1 MTKDPN
7 DWASYCVLPSPFSCK
22 GPHDYPTDLHK
33 PHFSKKWDCLV
44 LKTEY
49 IQVGTQKVNYWYSWY
64 YCAILNSQDV
74 TDILQITDQ
83 QLDCKA

>member
-1 MTKDPN
+1 MMGQATVFCLPRFHVK
-7 DWASYCVLPSPFSCK
+7 ATIVIILPSIS
-22 GPHDYPTDLHK
+22 HR
-33 PHFSKKWDCLV
+33 SQKKYNCLV

-49 IQVGTQKVNYWYSWY
+49 TQVGIQKVNYWYSWY

-74 TDILQITDQ
+74 TDIVQIADQ